1 MDASRY
7 GSELGERA
15 EEQIAALRKE
25 VRRLSEALSDRGGGF
40 LDDAA
45 ESASR
50 AYDEMRR
57 SGAKAMRVAGR
68 QASAASDLAR
78 DNPVASLAIV
88 VGIGLLAMALLAR
101 RDEYR

>member
-7 GSELGERA
+7 GTELSERA

-25 VRRLSEALSDRGGGF
+25 IRRLSETISGRGGF
-40 LDDAA
+40 LDEAA

-57 SGAKAMRVAGR
+57 SGARAMRVAGR

-101 RDEYR
+101 RDDYR